1 MVSDSSLTDFWVKG
15 YERLVKQGWFSS
27 LTALSYSERS
37 DVLAVAGRGGRILL
51 VNLQALEALEPKKL
65 ESGIRSLCFA
75 DSGQLFA
82 GLDNGSVVS
91 LSAQGLQLLSAKVSR
106 KPITSVLW
114 SADYGLL
121 VAAEDRRLRR
131 LVPETL
137 EEISTSEKLRWVGQD
152 LELLEP
158 DQQLIVAGSDNN
170 LHLVDPQLLAPL
182 LVIHAGTAR
191 QTHNSSGHG
200 HLVAAAQDGT
210 VTILNAGTHS
220 QRSVLPIANDELAG
234 VQISDREPAL
244 FLADQQGVVQEWDLG
259 TLEPISA
266 LQVNG
271 KTKALTVSG
280 SGDVLAVCTDRS
292 VQVFLRASQLT
303 ELACYQQELARRQS
317 FLSLIE
323 QFFRRLL
330 GRPLPALPPPPK
342 LPLALAQA
350 ALITDPEIREIERT
364 TSEALVQAYRGIAAT
379 ARKVDWKA
387 VGKAIDQQ
395 QRHQLEAQRLELRR
409 LREERL
415 SKALEEAQRRR
426 LFRQQQLEAR
436 ELAIRREKAA
446 ERSKKFWDGVG
457 RLVGNMASSAASSA
471 ATGNWVNSYTRR
483 DGTRV
488 RGYRR
493 RS

>member
-1 MVSDSSLTDFWVKG
+1 MVPDSSLTDFWVKG

-27 LTALSYSERS
+27 LTALAYSKRS
-37 DVLAVAGRGGRILL
+37 DVLAVAGGGGRILL
-51 VNLQALEALEPKKL
+51 VNLQTLEALEPKKL

-121 VAAEDRRLRR
+121 LAAEDRRLRR

-137 EEISTSEKLRWVGQD
+137 EEISTSEKLRWVGHD

-158 DQQLIVAGSDNN
+158 DHQLIAAGSDNN
-170 LHLVDPQLLAPL
+170 LHLVDPQLLVPL
-182 LVIHAGTAR
+182 LVIHAGKAR

-200 HLVAAAQDGT
+200 QLVTAAQDGT
-210 VTILNAGTHS
+210 VTILNASTHS
-220 QRSVLPIANDELAG
+220 QRSMLPIANDELAG
-234 VQISDREPAL
+234 VQISDTEPAL
-244 FLADQQGVVQEWDLG
+244 FLADQQGVIQEWDLR

-266 LQVNG
+266 LQVDGN
-271 KTKALTVSG
+271 TKALTASG
-280 SGDVLAVCTDRS
+280 LGDVLAVCTDRS

-303 ELACYQQELARRQS
+303 ELACYQQELAMRQS
-317 FLSLIE
+317 FLSRIE

-330 GRPLPALPPPPK
+330 GRPLPALPPPPE
-342 LPLALAQA
+342 LPSALAQA
-350 ALITDPEIREIERT
+350 ALNTDPEIREIERT
-364 TSEALVQAYRGIAAT
+364 TSEGLVQAYRGIAAT
-379 ARKVDWKA
+379 ARQVDWKA

-395 QRHQLEAQRLELRR
+395 QRHQLEAQQLELRR

-415 SKALEEAQRRR
+415 RQAIEEAQRRR

-436 ELAIRREKAA
+436 ELAIRREKA
-446 ERSKKFWDGVG
+446 EQRSKKFWEGVG

-471 ATGNWVNSYTRR
+471 TRGTWVNSYTRR

-488 RGYRR
+488 RGHWRK
-493 RS
+493 

>member
-1 MVSDSSLTDFWVKG
+1 MVPDSSLTDFWVKG

-27 LTALSYSERS
+27 LTALAYSKRS
-37 DVLAVAGRGGRILL
+37 DVLAVAGGGGRILL
-51 VNLQALEALEPKKL
+51 VNLQTLEALEPKKL

-121 VAAEDRRLRR
+121 LAAEDRRLRR

-137 EEISTSEKLRWVGQD
+137 EEISTSEKLRWVGHD

-158 DQQLIVAGSDNN
+158 DHQLIAAGSDNN
-170 LHLVDPQLLAPL
+170 LHLVDPQLLVPL
-182 LVIHAGTAR
+182 LVIHAGKAR

-200 HLVAAAQDGT
+200 QLVTAAQDGT
-210 VTILNAGTHS
+210 VTILNASTHS
-220 QRSVLPIANDELAG
+220 QRSMLPIANDELAG
-234 VQISDREPAL
+234 VQISDTEPAL
-244 FLADQQGVVQEWDLG
+244 FLADQQGVIQEWDLR

-266 LQVNG
+266 LQVDGN
-271 KTKALTVSG
+271 TKALTASG
-280 SGDVLAVCTDRS
+280 LGDVLAVCTDRS

-303 ELACYQQELARRQS
+303 ELACYQQELAMRQS
-317 FLSLIE
+317 FLSRIE

-330 GRPLPALPPPPK
+330 GRPLPALPPPPE
-342 LPLALAQA
+342 LPSALAQA
-350 ALITDPEIREIERT
+350 ALNTDPEIREIERT
-364 TSEALVQAYRGIAAT
+364 TSEGLVQAYRGIAAT
-379 ARKVDWKA
+379 ARQVDWKA

-395 QRHQLEAQRLELRR
+395 QRHQLEAQQLELRR

-415 SKALEEAQRRR
+415 RQALEEAQRRR

-436 ELAIRREKAA
+436 ELAIRREKA
-446 ERSKKFWDGVG
+446 EQRSKKFWEGVG

-471 ATGNWVNSYTRR
+471 TRGTWVNSYTRR

-488 RGYRR
+488 RGHWRK
-493 RS
+493 

>member
-1 MVSDSSLTDFWVKG
+1 MVPDSSLTDFWVKG

-27 LTALSYSERS
+27 LTALAYSKRS
-37 DVLAVAGRGGRILL
+37 DVLAVAGCGGRILL
-51 VNLQALEALEPKKL
+51 VNLQTLEALEPKKL

-75 DSGQLFA
+75 DSGHLFA
-82 GLDNGSVVS
+82 GLDNGKVVS

-131 LVPETL
+131 LAPETL
-137 EEISTSEKLRWVGQD
+137 EEISSSEKLRWVGHD

-158 DQQLIVAGSDNN
+158 DHQLIAAGSDNN
-170 LHLVDPQLLAPL
+170 LHLVDPQLLVPL
-182 LVIHAGTAR
+182 LVIHAGKAR

-200 HLVAAAQDGT
+200 QLVTAAQDGT
-210 VTILNAGTHS
+210 VTILNASTHS
-220 QRSVLPIANDELAG
+220 QRSMLPIANDELAG
-234 VQISDREPAL
+234 VQISDTEPAL
-244 FLADQQGVVQEWDLG
+244 FLADQQGVIQEWDLR

-266 LQVNG
+266 LQVDGN
-271 KTKALTVSG
+271 TKALTVNG

-292 VQVFLRASQLT
+292 VQVFLRAWQLT
-303 ELACYQQELARRQS
+303 ELACYQQELAMRQS
-317 FLSLIE
+317 FLSRIE

-330 GRPLPALPPPPK
+330 GRPLPALPPPPE
-342 LPLALAQA
+342 LPSALAQA
-350 ALITDPEIREIERT
+350 ALNTDPEIREIERT

-379 ARKVDWKA
+379 ARQVDWKA

-395 QRHQLEAQRLELRR
+395 QRNQLEAQQLELRR

-415 SKALEEAQRRR
+415 RQALEEAQRRR

-436 ELAIRREKAA
+436 ELAIRREKA
-446 ERSKKFWDGVG
+446 EQRSKKFWEGVG

-471 ATGNWVNSYTRR
+471 TRGTWVNSYTRR

-488 RGYRR
+488 RGHWRK
-493 RS
+493 